1 MEIKITIEE
10 LREKGIT
17 LTQYVLLWGLY
28 YCVKIKYFMI
38 DDDGLE
44 ALKKGSWVISNDD
57 GKLLL
62 TSKSILLFEPKE
74 GLFDEFVKIFP
85 TRVQNINGQV
95 RVLSP
100 VDPNSMA
107 GKKLRTKWHSMLKN
121 NITLQEKV
129 IECLKQEVIVR
140 KKEGSLYWFRNA
152 ETWLN
157 KCTWEDYQYLL
168 EKKTTDSNTGF
179 NKVGEIRL

>member
-10 LREKGIT
+10 LREKGLT
-17 LTQYVLLWGLY
+17 LTQYILMWGIY
-28 YCVKIKYFMI
+28 YRIKVKYFMI

-44 ALKKGSWVISNDD
+44 ALKKDHWITTNEE
-57 GKLLL
+57 GKYLL

-74 GLFDEFVKIFP
+74 GLFDEFVKLFP
-85 TRVQNINGQV
+85 TRVTNANGQM
-95 RVLSP
+95 RALSP

-107 GKKLRTKWHSMLKN
+107 GKKLRAKWFSMLKA
-121 NITLQEKV
+121 NISLQEKV
-129 IECLKQEVIVR
+129 IECLKQEIMVR
-140 KKEGSLYWFRNA
+140 KKEGSLFYMRAA
-152 ETWLN
+152 EAWLN

-168 EKKTTDSNTGF
+168 EKQTVESSTGF